1 MSKQTIEQRAVA
13 AVKAVAVTR
22 AEVERLTKAIGEAL
36 AMCPGVK
43 GGLVHVPTGTAGV
56 MYEQPDPNDIT
67 HLKQA
72 YTPEVRDSEFGGHDY
87 MDDDEIHY
95 YLEEACQHCL
105 QAHKLVKQRR
115 IARQQ
120 HGRAKATVTNIG
132 RQLLKGG
139 A

>member
-22 AEVERLTKAIGEAL
+22 AEVERLTKAIGSAL
-36 AMCPGVK
+36 EMCPGVS
-43 GGLVHVPTGTAGV
+43 GGLVFVYEPGKVPQQA
-56 MYEQPDPNDIT
+56 DPNDIT
-67 HLKQA
+67 HLKNA
-72 YTPEVRDSEFGGHDY
+72 YTPEVRDSEFGGYDY
-87 MDDDEIHY
+87 MDDDEIHD

-105 QAHKLVKQRR
+105 QAHQLVKQRR

-120 HGRAKATVTNIG
+120 HGRAKATVTKIG
-132 RQLLKGG
+132 RQLVKGG